1 MKKIK
6 LGGTNILIPSVIVG
20 CMRLGDLNSTE
31 LNSFIHLALERG
43 CNFFDHADIYA
54 NGYCEELFGDAVS
67 GDNSIKR
74 ENLILQSKCGIC
86 NGYYDLSKEHI
97 LSSVDK
103 ILQRLKTDYLDI
115 LLLHRPD
122 ALVEPEEVAEAF
134 DLLQTSGKVRLFGVS
149 NHNSGQIELL
159 QKHLKQ
165 NLIINQLQLSIAVS
179 GLVSQG
185 LEVNME
191 TPGSINRDGSVLD
204 YCRNKNITIQAW
216 SPFQMPS
223 WQGCFIGN
231 PKYEALNNVLREL
244 SLKYGTTPTGIAG
257 AWILRHPAGIQLVT
271 GTKNPERL
279 KEITDA
285 AGISLSRED
294 WYRIYLSAGHILP

>member
-1 MKKIK
+1 MGRE
-6 LGGTNILIPSVIVG
+6 GGISVS
-20 CMRLGDLNSTE
+20 C
-31 LNSFIHLALERG
+31 
-43 CNFFDHADIYA
+43 
-54 NGYCEELFGDAVS
+54 
-67 GDNSIKR
+67 
-74 ENLILQSKCGIC
+74 
-86 NGYYDLSKEHI
+86 
-97 LSSVDK
+97 
-103 ILQRLKTDYLDI
+103 
-115 LLLHRPD
+115 
-122 ALVEPEEVAEAF
+122 
-134 DLLQTSGKVRLFGVS
+134 
-149 NHNSGQIELL
+149 
-159 QKHLKQ
+159 
-165 NLIINQLQLSIAVS
+165 AVS
-179 GLVSQG
+179 GLISQG

-191 TPGSINRDGSVLD
+191 TSGAINRDGSVLD

-231 PKYEALNNVLREL
+231 PKYETLNNVLREL